1 VAARLAEF
9 MRQVR
14 YAPEEAIV
22 LVGHSHWIRE
32 LLRANLHAS
41 VAAAEPAFAKQLRSR
56 KLSNCGVA
64 RLDLDFGEGAAATP
78 IVGVRL
84 LAGTT
89 LVK

>member
-1 VAARLAEF
+1 
-9 MRQVR
+9 M
-14 YAPEEAIV
+14 

-32 LLRANLHAS
+32 LFRTNLHPS
-41 VAAAEPAFAKQLRSR
+41 VADADPTLAAQLHSR

-64 RLDLDFGEGAAATP
+64 RLELDFGAQDAASDRSV
-78 IVGVRL
+78 VGVRL